1 MGLLNVRRTAHGV
14 FPLITTRNRPIYV
27 LSTSYTRV
35 KNRLRCGTAGSC
47 NAVVTMTT
55 RLQTHKMKILPDPR
69 RYAATSS
76 NSLLAIA
83 LEPTSASQH
92 TAPEKMIVAA
102 MTRAL
107 QAGDD
112 AQVDQALA
120 QAPSFAVRRALGRAL
135 DEALRTP
142 DDSALQWRFFSIP
155 LLIVTGGLASAT
167 VAGAVPDAAA
177 LTALFEK
184 HGALGA
190 QKNFALGNALVS
202 VEGMAGLKPGVL
214 WRLAR
219 SANGESS
226 AQLDL
231 APAPIQIASAA
242 EQVHLRFLNGVSVT
256 APDAPVFTETAGNIA
271 AWGMPFTREL
281 AAQLGQQ
288 GLSFLPIPRPPMAP
302 LRAIEAG
309 LFSHSELGLQLFLSD
324 ALRKFRARVGEAR
337 ATVASH
343 TDGTVRTGLSSPFD
357 ASLSAEYAWKLQPGD
372 DMAAVAN
379 SIFSLLEE
387 CRVMDVEV
395 AEGVQVASH

>member
-1 MGLLNVRRTAHGV
+1 MTA
-14 FPLITTRNRPIYV
+14 PWEQPE
-27 LSTSYTRV
+27 
-35 KNRLRCGTAGSC
+35 
-47 NAVVTMTT
+47 
-55 RLQTHKMKILPDPR
+55 MKTLPDPR
-69 RYAATSS
+69 RYTPTSW
-76 NSLLAIA
+76 NSLVAIA
-83 LEPTSASQH
+83 LEKASASQH
-92 TAPEKMIVAA
+92 VAPEKVLVAA
-102 MTRAL
+102 MTQAL

-112 AQVDQALA
+112 ALIEAALA
-120 QAPSFAVRRALGRAL
+120 QAPSFPVRRALARAL
-135 DEALRTP
+135 DEALRAP
-142 DDSALQWRFFSIP
+142 DDSTLHWRFFSIP
-155 LLIVTGGLASAT
+155 LLVVTGGLAGAT
-167 VAGAVPDAAA
+167 IAGAVPDAAA

-214 WRLAR
+214 WRLAHGG
-219 SANGESS
+219 SGEST
-226 AQLDL
+226 APLHL

-256 APDAPVFTETAGNIA
+256 APDAPAFTETAGNIA
-271 AWGMPFTREL
+271 AWGMPFTREF
-281 AAQLGQQ
+281 AAQLGQP

-309 LFSHSELGLQLFLSD
+309 LFSHGELGLQLFLSD

-337 ATVASH
+337 STVASY

-357 ASLSAEYAWKLQPGD
+357 ASLSVEYVWKLQPGD
-372 DMAAVAN
+372 DIAAVAS

-395 AEGVQVASH
+395 AEGVQAASH